1 MSGKLNLTPE
11 ALSSIISTM
20 ENMKNSLIS
29 EASQLERDTM
39 SIKSK
44 WDDDQYEVFE
54 STMINFDKQLKMM
67 ADHLDREKER
77 IIRYQRESM
86 TTRQNYGNS

>member
-86 TTRQNYGNS
+86 TTRQNYGN

>member
-29 EASQLERDTM
+29 EASQLERSTM